1 MELKFAN
8 LIPPLNEDEYSKLEQ
23 SILKEGCRD
32 ALIVWMKTETIWRCP
47 ECSETFDDQVIHCL
61 HCSHHWMVGAK
72 TCKNCYKSLHRMPR
86 AVKTTND
93 AFNEII
99 LIDGHNRY
107 EICTRY
113 EIKFKTQE
121 IHFDNDQA
129 AEIWILIN
137 QLSRRNL
144 TDDQRA
150 IITDELIERQS
161 KVSIAKQRGIAGK
174 AGGRGRPKL
183 KNSGVDAPS
192 TPLKERVRTE
202 LSKKAKVSE
211 RKVKKARKLRK
222 EKPVLAERVRSGDLT
237 LLEAEKEIKKEKK
250 EADEKERTIATE
262 KLSKTMPSGG
272 IVVHGDFRQ
281 IGESVADNSCTL
293 IFTDPPYD
301 RESLPLFESLGEFAN
316 RVLVDGGSLITFC
329 GQYVMDEVIQ
339 SLGRHLRYFWIC
351 ACLHTGDTAAMREYG
366 IKVKWKPMLWYVKGN
381 FRYDRE
387 VWVDDLVKSQQ
398 EKDYHPWQQSVIE
411 AKHFIETLTRSGDLV
426 CDPFCGGG
434 TTAFAAKELGRK
446 FWTCDVDARHIQ
458 TAKERLA

>member
-1 MELKFAN
+1 MDIQTAVEQEITDLEPFKMLVTSFN
-8 LIPPLNEDEYSKLEQ
+8 KLIPLLSEDEYSKLEQ
-23 SILKEGCRD
+23 SILREGCRD
-32 ALIVWMKTETIWRCP
+32 ALIVWMK
-47 ECSETFDDQVIHCL
+47 
-61 HCSHHWMVGAK
+61 
-72 TCKNCYKSLHRMPR
+72 N
-86 AVKTTND
+86 
-93 AFNEII
+93 NEPI
-99 LIDGHNRY
+99 LIDGHNRH
-107 EICTRY
+107 EICTKHD
-113 EIKFKTQE
+113 IKFKTQE
-121 IHFDNDQA
+121 IHFDSVEE

-144 TDDQRA
+144 ADDQRA

-161 KVSIAKQRGIAGK
+161 AINKII
-174 AGGRGRPKL
+174 
-183 KNSGVDAPS
+183 
-192 TPLKERVRTE
+192 RTE
-202 LSKKAKVSE
+202 PATKSRKKKHDIVLDTASKTKKEPTRTRKYLSKCAKVSE

-222 EKPVLAERVRSGDLT
+222 EKPELAEKVRAGDLT
-237 LLEAEKEIKKEKK
+237 LLEADREIKKEKK
-250 EADEKERTIATE
+250 EADEKERTIAAE

-366 IKVKWKPMLWYVKGN
+366 IKVKWKPMLWYVKGK

>member
-1 MELKFAN
+1 MKIFFAK
-8 LIPPLNEDEYSKLEQ
+8 LIPPLTDDEYSKLEQ

-32 ALIVWMKTETIWRCP
+32 ALIVWMK
-47 ECSETFDDQVIHCL
+47 D
-61 HCSHHWMVGAK
+61 
-72 TCKNCYKSLHRMPR
+72 
-86 AVKTTND
+86 ND
-93 AFNEII
+93 TI

-107 EICTRY
+107 EICTRHQITY
-113 EIKFKTQE
+113 KTQE
-121 IHFDNDQA
+121 IHFDSEQE

-150 IITDELIERQS
+150 IITDEVIERQS
-161 KVSIAKQRGIAGK
+161 AINKITRTEQARETKQKKKSVS
-174 AGGRGRPKL
+174 
-183 KNSGVDAPS
+183 DAPS
-192 TPLKERVRTE
+192 DTE
-202 LSKKAKVSE
+202 TIWRCPGCGETFDEQVVHCRHCDHHWLIGEKSCRNCYKSLRGSPRAVKTTHDAFSPKKKDARKDISKKAKVSE

-222 EKPVLAERVRSGDLT
+222 EKPVLAEKVRSGDLT
-237 LLEAEKEIKKEKK
+237 LLEADREIKKEKK
-250 EADEKERTIATE
+250 EADEKERTIAAE

-272 IVVHGDFRQ
+272 IVVHGDFRH

-329 GQYVMDEVIQ
+329 GQYVMDEVMQ
-339 SLGRHLRYFWIC
+339 SLGKNLRYFWVC
-351 ACLHTGDTAAMREYG
+351 CCLHTGDTAAMREYG
-366 IKVKWKPMLWYVKGN
+366 IKVKWKPMLWYVKGK